1 MKKLAHFEQKR
12 AYALF
17 CPVGRVSFV
26 EVAELMSR
34 AVLCCRRKKIK
45 KLLIDSTRLPE
56 FHPPGM
62 AERYNL
68 AERIATD
75 AKSLVKIAHV
85 AGPEWVRSGK
95 FYALVAKNR
104 GLDAKNFRSER
115 EALKWLLT
123 PAGK

>member
-1 MKKLAHFEQKR
+1 VKKLAHFEQKR

-56 FHPPGM
+56 LKIEG
-62 AERYNL
+62 L
-68 AERIATD
+68 TQRIF
-75 AKSLVKIAHV
+75 VQ
-85 AGPEWVRSGK
+85 SGK
-95 FYALVAKNR
+95 L
-104 GLDAKNFRSER
+104 
-115 EALKWLLT
+115 
-123 PAGK
+123 